1 MIEGLLGS
9 IYKERILVF
18 IFCRK
23 KGYARE
29 ITRFYEISL
38 TAVINH
44 LNNFEKNGILTTQ
57 KQGKTIVYKL
67 NPRYPF
73 ISELEAL
80 LEKVVSFYPE
90 DLEAKLLYNRRRPR
104 RKDKSI

>member
-18 IFCRK
+18 ILCRQR
-23 KGYARE
+23 GYARE
-29 ITRFYEISL
+29 IARFYEISL
-38 TAVINH
+38 TAVINQ
-44 LNNFEKNGILTTQ
+44 LNNFEKNGILTAL
-57 KQGKTIVYKL
+57 KQGKTLVYKL

-73 ISELEAL
+73 LSELEAL

-90 DLEAKLLYNRRRPR
+90 DLREKLIYNRRRPGR
-104 RKDKSI
+104 NI